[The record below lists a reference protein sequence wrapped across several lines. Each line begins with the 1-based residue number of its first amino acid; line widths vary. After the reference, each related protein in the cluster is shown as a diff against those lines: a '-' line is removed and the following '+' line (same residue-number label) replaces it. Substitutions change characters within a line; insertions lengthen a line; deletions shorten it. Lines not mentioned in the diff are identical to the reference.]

1 MRIVTRYGSCD
12 IYCGLSNISRPIVG
26 LYVQWSI
33 TASCQVHLI
42 GIDRLFI
49 TDRVVVVDDCEFDQ
63 SGYVLVCTCRISQL
77 DFKETRYRTLLAD
90 IIHRGKD

>member
-12 IYCGLSNISRPIVG
+12 IYCGLSNISIVG
-26 LYVQWSI
+26 LYVQWSM

-42 GIDRLFI
+42 GIDGLFI
-49 TDRVVVVDDCEFDQ
+49 TDRVVVVDDYEFDQ
-63 SGYVLVCTCRISQL
+63 SDYVLVCMCRISQM